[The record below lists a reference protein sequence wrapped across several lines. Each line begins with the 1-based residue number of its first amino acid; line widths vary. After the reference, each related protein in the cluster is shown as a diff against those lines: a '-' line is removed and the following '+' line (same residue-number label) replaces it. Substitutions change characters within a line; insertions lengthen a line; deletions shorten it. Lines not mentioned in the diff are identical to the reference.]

1 MYISWILKGP
11 FDLSSLLVNVE
22 IKSSVSEADL
32 VDIWGH
38 EAWCPNDQRHRAQE
52 LEHVTCKG
60 VTLDET
66 DIMYVEYF
74 PMLVD

>member
-1 MYISWILKGP
+1 MDPKGP

-38 EAWCPNDQRHRAQE
+38 EA
-52 LEHVTCKG
+52 
-60 VTLDET
+60 
-66 DIMYVEYF
+66 
-74 PMLVD
+74 